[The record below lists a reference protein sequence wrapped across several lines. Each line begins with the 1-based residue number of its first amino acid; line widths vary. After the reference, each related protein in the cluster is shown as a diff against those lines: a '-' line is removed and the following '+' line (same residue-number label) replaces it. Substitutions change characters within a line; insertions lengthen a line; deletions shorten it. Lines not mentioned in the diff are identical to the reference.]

1 MPRRKR
7 TTDEGGRRA
16 KVSRVEHNEETLVIS
31 DSENEEEED
40 CSVKRSS
47 RTTRWKRRENQSQ
60 LRDMT
65 EEEMLDL
72 AMKLSAQEANN
83 AAQKQQQEDSNI
95 QKAIAESLN
104 ERTLKASEGQDEAA
118 SSTDQLQHVT
128 NAVSRLRRKLLYPG
142 QDQTHSENER
152 ETRSP
157 LPEMPDLSQATSS
170 HLSTMSSPAQVSSP
184 SATTQD
190 KASDKQTVISNT
202 PELFR
207 SVSDSQS
214 QTSPLFTRH
223 GGFIRQPVVCVEK
236 LSQDLISASTDT
248 NFHTQDSAA
257 ATSPK
262 QEDSPFS
269 ICPVFKKKQ
278 KTDLREDKDCCKNTN
293 ASEDDTQISDEDTH
307 LPTQVSQGLSTDT
320 CLSPSTSS
328 PKCVPNI
335 SSEDVTLASK
345 TPILKQVE
353 DRTTEGD
360 NLKSD
365 TETAP
370 NTQSWN
376 EFASYMVLH
385 LTDEE
390 DASEEVL
397 SPSPVLC
404 MEKIKPVNTEL
415 SPTQSCVPPTAITLS
430 SSLQDTQMSCTVLEE
445 DSKASKGV
453 EFKSSDCISPH
464 PSVEKGQ
471 CTISYYWGIP
481 FCPMGQNPDEYTRVI
496 MCQMEVYEKSLKEAQ
511 RKMLH
516 KAEWGQPVLP
526 GSERPFG
533 ARRWK
538 RHRAPQLSEDEEEN
552 EVEAEKEN
560 NRTEGEEEKD
570 ETKEESVVGSQ
581 EDAEGRQ
588 SETYVV
594 LSSPEKKDEQVEKT
608 PFLSHEEPVTAVLNK
623 PFRKSAPWDTSD
635 ETQIKCSA
643 EQEEQEA
650 QNHEHCEDD
659 EIICP
664 ETQMTQNSTP
674 ELMVTSPAQ
683 PQSRADS
690 EVMEVEEGGSA
701 FVVDEEMEQEAPSLH
716 NQEMECPMCSKL
728 FPFSN
733 IQIHAAYCDG
743 EADHQEEQSQVVA
756 RRKRTKRN
764 FDETRSGKSTQMEKC
779 FLCQGIFTDQE
790 YPEHVN
796 LCIKKKDSRTNQE
809 NGLLSAL
816 DQTERRQ
823 TGTDEPGPSDVS
835 KTNNCGLADPATMG
849 TSESVYCSEMT
860 SCTTP
865 RSENTD
871 CLIDSSKNSQR
882 LSRKRK
888 YKK

>member
-7 TTDEGGRRA
+7 TTDEGGRKA

-40 CSVKRSS
+40 CSIKRSS
-47 RTTRWKRRENQSQ
+47 RTARWKRRKNQSQ

-72 AMKLSAQEANN
+72 AMRLSAEEANS
-83 AAQKQQQEDSNI
+83 AAQKQQHEDDGDI
-95 QKAIAESLN
+95 QKAIAQSLN
-104 ERTLKASEGQDEAA
+104 ESTGKASEGQDEAA
-118 SSTDQLQHVT
+118 SSTDQPQQNVT
-128 NAVSRLRRKLLYPG
+128 NAICLRRKLSYPG
-142 QDQTHSENER
+142 RDQTHSENER
-152 ETRSP
+152 ETTSP

-170 HLSTMSSPAQVSSP
+170 HLSTRSSPALVYSP
-184 SATTQD
+184 SATTKD
-190 KASDKQTVISNT
+190 KTSDNQTVVSNT

-223 GGFIRQPVVCVEK
+223 GCFIRHPVVCVEK
-236 LSQDLISASTDT
+236 LSQDLIPSSTDS
-248 NFHTQDSAA
+248 NVHTQDSAA

-262 QEDSPFS
+262 QEDLPFS
-269 ICPVFKKKQ
+269 KCPVFTQ
-278 KTDLREDKDCCKNTN
+278 KDFKRKIDLLEDKDCCKNTN
-293 ASEDDTQISDEDTH
+293 ASEDDTQISDENTH
-307 LPTQVSQGLSTDT
+307 LQTQ
-320 CLSPSTSS
+320 
-328 PKCVPNI
+328 
-335 SSEDVTLASK
+335 K
-345 TPILKQVE
+345 TPNLKQVE
-353 DRTTEGD
+353 DRTTRGE
-360 NLKSD
+360 NVKSD
-365 TETAP
+365 TEIAP

-376 EFASYMVLH
+376 EFTSHMVLH
-385 LTDEE
+385 LTDEDDE
-390 DASEEVL
+390 DDASEEVL

-404 MEKIKPVNTEL
+404 KEKIKPIKTKL
-415 SPTQSCVPPTAITLS
+415 SSTQSCISPATITLYS
-430 SSLQDTQMSCTVLEE
+430 STQDTQMSRSVLEE

-453 EFKSSDCISPH
+453 KFKSSDCKSPH
-464 PSVEKGQ
+464 ASVEKGE
-471 CTISYYWGIP
+471 CISYYWGVP

-511 RKMLH
+511 RELLH
-516 KAEWGQPVLP
+516 KADWGQPVLP

-552 EVEAEKEN
+552 EEEAEKEN
-560 NRTEGEEEKD
+560 NRTAVEEEKD
-570 ETKEESVVGSQ
+570 EAKEESVAGSQ
-581 EDAEGRQ
+581 DDAEGGQ

-594 LSSPEKKDEQVEKT
+594 LSSPETKDEQVEKT
-608 PFLSHEEPVTAVLNK
+608 PFLSREEPVTSALNK

-635 ETQIKCSA
+635 ETQIQCSA
-643 EQEEQEA
+643 EREEEEA
-650 QNHEHCEDD
+650 QNHKHCEED

-690 EVMEVEEGGSA
+690 DVMEVEEGGGASA
-701 FVVDEEMEQEAPSLH
+701 VEEEMMEQEAAPLH
-716 NQEMECPMCSKL
+716 SQELECPLCSKL
-728 FPFSN
+728 FPFN
-733 IQIHAAYCDG
+733 KIEMHAAYCDG
-743 EADHQEEQSQVVA
+743 EADHQEEQSQVAA

-764 FDETRSGKSTQMEKC
+764 FDETQQSGKSTQMEKC
-779 FLCQGIFTDQE
+779 YMCQGFFTLQV
-790 YPEHVN
+790 YPEHVS
-796 LCIKKKDSRTNQE
+796 LCIGKKDSRANQE

-816 DQTERRQ
+816 DRTERRH

-835 KTNNCGLADPATMG
+835 TTRNCGLVDPAVVG
-849 TSESVYCSEMT
+849 TSESGDCSAMT
-860 SCTTP
+860 SCTSNAFTP

-871 CLIDSSKNSQR
+871 CLIDSSKTSQR

-888 YKK
+888 FKK